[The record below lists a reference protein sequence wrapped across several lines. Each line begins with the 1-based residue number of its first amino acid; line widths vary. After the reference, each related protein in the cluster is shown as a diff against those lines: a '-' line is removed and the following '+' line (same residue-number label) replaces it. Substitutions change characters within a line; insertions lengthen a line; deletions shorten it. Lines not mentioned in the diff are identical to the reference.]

1 MKSILLLICILLL
14 SFCVSAQDFTEL
26 KTNEVLFRI
35 RKNDSKRNE
44 VIRTSDSSLL
54 KPGFY
59 KEISDNRVVLF
70 QVNDSG
76 YLIGSLKKYD
86 KEKLFYET
94 LWQDGTQTR
103 EFIYLEGRIVMESFD
118 STVTVM
124 LYDSIKNE
132 WRPQQKKVT
141 VEKEFYKKNQ
151 EVRISFKKGGYNS
164 YAHYF
169 YQSGK
174 FTREIIP
181 HYFEKKYDTSGNIIL
196 LVQYNWKSKQIETS
210 TFDNQRIVLK
220 NILKNKNIV
229 WDSKGIVQYP
239 DNESLGIERTDITY
253 YSSGKI
259 KKKEVIKNGKRI
271 AIDYDLTGKIK
282 NQTTYKMTEQGGK
295 SIAVPPV
302 EVKQ

>member
-1 MKSILLLICILLL
+1 MRSIIPFICIQLVSL
-14 SFCVSAQDFTEL
+14 CVSAQNFTEL
-26 KTNEVLFRI
+26 KTNEVLFRV

-54 KPGFY
+54 KSGFY
-59 KEISDNRVVLF
+59 KEASDNRVLLF

-76 YLIGSLKKYD
+76 CLIGSLKKYD
-86 KEKLFYET
+86 KGILFDET
-94 LWQDGTQTR
+94 LWEDGIQTR

-132 WRPQQKKVT
+132 WQRQQKKVT

-151 EVRISFKKGGYNS
+151 EVRISFKRGGYNS

-174 FTREIIP
+174 LIREIIP

-196 LVQYNWKSKQIETS
+196 LVQYNWKSKQIETF
-210 TFDNQRIVLK
+210 TFDNQRIVSK

-229 WDSKGIVQYP
+229 WNSKGIVKYP
-239 DNESLGIERTDITY
+239 DNEGLGIESIDITY

-271 AIDYDLTGKIK
+271 VIDYDLTGKIK

-295 SIAVPPV
+295 SNAVPPV